1 MDSVNDFEMNENGI
15 NEIRM
20 NLGLSY
26 LLPLLFVAHSF
37 TPMGSVSWKSLKWPI
52 CKGKKCQRNRGQED
66 FQISR
71 ACVVSNEQEV
81 AFLRSV
87 HLSLINKT

>member
-26 LLPLLFVAHSF
+26 LLPLLFVARSF
-37 TPMGSVSWKSLKWPI
+37 TPMRSVSCKSLKRPT
-52 CKGKKCQRNRGQED
+52 CKGEKNVKETED
-66 FQISR
+66 RIFKLAMRALSQMSR
-71 ACVVSNEQEV
+71 KLRLKEV
-81 AFLRSV
+81 YICHA
-87 HLSLINKT
+87 